1 MQTTAQKAAHDSAN
15 QQAVYVYEAPLRLW
29 HWTHTISFI
38 VLGVTGYFIA
48 NPMATVPGEASAN
61 FLMGNIR
68 FIHFVAAY
76 VFTIGFAL
84 RIYWAFVGNHHARA
98 IFILPVWDKEYW
110 RGLWYEVRFYGFLE
124 KEMRKSP
131 GHNPL
136 AQTAAFFLNT
146 IGTVFMI
153 LTGFALY
160 SEGMGRDS
168 WMDTL
173 FGWVIPLIGDS
184 EATHNWH
191 NLGMWVMLVFVII
204 HIYMV
209 IRADIIGRQSSIST
223 IFGGYRMYK
232 DDLP

>member
-1 MQTTAQKAAHDSAN
+1 MQTTAAKAGHDPVN
-15 QQAVYVYEAPLRLW
+15 QQAIYVYEAPLRLW
-29 HWTHTISFI
+29 HWTHGISFI
-38 VLGVTGYFIA
+38 VLAVTGYFISH
-48 NPMATVPGEASAN
+48 PMATVPGEASAN

-76 VFTIGFAL
+76 VFAIGFAL

-98 IFILPVWDKEYW
+98 IFILPVWDKDYW
-110 RGLWYEVRFYGFLE
+110 RGLWYEIRFYSFLE
-124 KEMRKSP
+124 KGMRKSP

-173 FGWVIPLIGDS
+173 FGWVIPLVGDS

-204 HIYMV
+204 HVYMV
-209 IRADIIGRQSSIST
+209 IRADVIGR
-223 IFGGYRMYK
+223 
-232 DDLP
+232 